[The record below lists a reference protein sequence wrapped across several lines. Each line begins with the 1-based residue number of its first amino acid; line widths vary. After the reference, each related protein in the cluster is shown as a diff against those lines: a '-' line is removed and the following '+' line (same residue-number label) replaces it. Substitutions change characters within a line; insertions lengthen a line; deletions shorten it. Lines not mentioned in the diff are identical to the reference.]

1 MPERIQHATG
11 GSSTLETAL
20 STHPI
25 EARATTITAGSSP
38 INAGST
44 RTSPAKSRELDAPSH
59 SAFLA
64 QRRFAALNGLRCLA
78 ILEVIWRH
86 SSERGGGRAWAVGI
100 GVDLSFAISGFLITT
115 LLVREFRRTGRIDVR
130 RFYLRR
136 TLRIFPLYF
145 VVLGTYVLLVLGTLR
160 GTPEGTAFMHHLAA
174 YSTYT
179 QNWFVPL
186 DPTRDTVFF
195 FSWSLA
201 TQEQFYLV
209 WPLVLTLCLAPGRW
223 WRAGAFALALIV
235 LEQIALHVIVVYDF
249 PLRVVRSIATP
260 ICLGAL
266 WSLVLHSPAGFAV
279 ARRLLGPRV
288 VALALLAGV
297 AASYIIA
304 VPFGITE
311 SLIGALVAACCIR
324 EDTFAAPLLTA
335 QPCRFVGM
343 ISYGMYLLH
352 MFAINAVRHVIGW
365 RFGPLVFLPAVT
377 VTIAMSYASYR
388 WFEMPILRYRDRVH
402 RSRIEAMAPA
412 TVAGRAG

>member
-1 MPERIQHATG
+1 MTAGPLPLDSAPRPTRPTESRKLDLVAGTTPDGATPG
-11 GSSTLETAL
+11 TGPRKDAL
-20 STHPI
+20 SH
-25 EARATTITAGSSP
+25 G
-38 INAGST
+38 
-44 RTSPAKSRELDAPSH
+44 
-59 SAFLA
+59 AFLA
-64 QRRFAALNGLRCLA
+64 QRRFASLNGLRSLA
-78 ILEVIWRH
+78 ILEVIWH
-86 SSERGGGRAWAVGI
+86 HASERGGRAWAVGV

-186 DPTRDTVFF
+186 NPTRETVFF

-201 TQEQFYLV
+201 TQEQFYLL
-209 WPLVLTLCLAPGRW
+209 WPLVLALWLAPGRW
-223 WRAGAFALALIV
+223 WRAGAFALALIA
-235 LEQIALHVIVVYDF
+235 LGQIALHAIVVHDF
-249 PLRVVRSIATP
+249 LLRVVRSIAIP

-266 WSLVLHSPAGFAV
+266 WSLVLHSPRGFAV
-279 ARRLLGPRV
+279 ARRVLGPRV

-297 AASYIIA
+297 VASFVIVA
-304 VPFGITE
+304 PFGITE
-311 SLIGALVAACCIR
+311 CLIGALVAACCIR
-324 EDTFAAPLLTA
+324 EDTFAAPLLTVR
-335 QPCRFVGM
+335 PFRFIGT

-352 MFAINAVRHVIGW
+352 MFAVNAVRHVVG
-365 RFGPLVFLPAVT
+365 RRLGPIVFVPATT
-377 VTIAMSYASYR
+377 VTLAMSYASYR

-402 RSRIEAMAPA
+402 RSKIEAIAPA
-412 TVAGRAG
+412 TVTESTG